1 MSVSLTPGPDL
12 VLPARAS
19 SARVAVIVPAYRVR
33 ERIMDMLSGIPDW
46 VAAIYVVD
54 DACPDGSGDWV
65 QTNCR
70 DARVRIVR
78 HETNQGVG
86 GAVMTGYTR
95 ALVDGADVLVKMD
108 GDGQM
113 DPSLLPQLLGPIMRG
128 EADYT
133 KGNRFYEL
141 DSITRMPAARLM
153 GNALLSFMTKLSS
166 GYWDVFDP
174 TNGYTALHAQV
185 ARKLPLAKI
194 SRRYFFETDMLFRLN
209 TIRAVIVDVPMEARY
224 EGETSSLRIGRI
236 VHEFLFKHVR
246 NAGKRIFYN
255 YFLRDLSLASLLLLT
270 GVGFVGLGG
279 LLGLRYWYQSAT
291 SGVPTLAGS
300 VTLVALLVIVGIQLL
315 LGFLAH
321 DIASVPKRPLHPL
334 LRSYQVMQPENPN
347 E

>member
-1 MSVSLTPGPDL
+1 MSASLTVAKEL
-12 VLPARAS
+12 NLAVHTCT
-19 SARVAVIVPAYRVR
+19 ARVAVIVPAYRVR
-33 ERIMDMLSGIPDW
+33 ERIVEMLAGIPDW
-46 VAAIYVVD
+46 VTAIYVVD

-65 QTNCR
+65 LANCH
-70 DARVRIVR
+70 DARVRLVR
-78 HETNQGVG
+78 HQENQGVG
-86 GAVMTGYTR
+86 GAVMTGYVN
-95 ALVDGADVLVKMD
+95 ALADGADVLVKMD

-113 DPSLLPQLLGPIMRG
+113 DPLLLPQLLGPILRG

-141 DSITRMPAARLM
+141 DRITRMPVVRLV

-209 TIRAVIVDVPMEARY
+209 TIRAVVVDVPMEARY

-236 VHEFLFKHVR
+236 VHEFLFKHAR
-246 NAGKRIFYN
+246 NFGKRIFYN
-255 YFLRDLSLASLLLLT
+255 YFLRDLSLASLLLLVGT
-270 GVGFVGLGG
+270 AFVMGGGVLGV
-279 LLGLRYWYQSAT
+279 RYWYESAI

-300 VTLVALLVIVGIQLL
+300 VTLVSLLVMVGIQLL
-315 LGFLAH
+315 LGFLAQ
-321 DIASVPKRPLHPL
+321 DIASVPKRALHPL
-334 LRSYQVMQPENPN
+334 LAPAAKR
-347 E
+347 